1 MELSLEGKRAL
12 VGGSSRGIGRAV
24 AEELASLGASVTV
37 MARTKSALDE
47 VVAGMNTASGQS
59 HHSIIADMTDHD
71 GVISSVEKHV
81 EEHGAFHIMV
91 NNTGGP
97 PGGLLVDSDMAS
109 LVQAFHDHVL
119 MSHLLMKVV
128 VHNMKTT
135 GYGRFIN
142 IISTSVKQPIPGLG
156 VSNTIRGAM
165 ASWAKTLATELGS
178 FGITVNNVLPGATAT
193 ERLSSIIDRKVA
205 STGKDEAAVRESLL
219 AEIPVGRFG
228 EPGEIANAVA
238 FLASPAASYINGTS
252 VLVDG
257 GRTQSLS

>member
-1 MELSLEGKRAL
+1 MELKLEGKRAL

-24 AEELASLGASVTV
+24 AEELARLGASVTV

-47 VVAGMNTASGQS
+47 VAAGLDTDSGQQ
-59 HHSIIADMTDHD
+59 HHVIIADMTDHES
-71 GVISSVEKHV
+71 VTHSVEKHV
-81 EEHGAFHIMV
+81 DEHGAFHIMV

-97 PGGLLVDSDMAS
+97 PGGLLVDSDVDG

-119 MSHLLMKVV
+119 MSHLLMQVV
-128 VHNMKTT
+128 VHGMKDA

-142 IISTSVKQPIPGLG
+142 IISTSVKQPIAGLG

-193 ERLSSIIDRKVA
+193 ERLTNIIDKKVA
-205 STGKDEAAVRESLL
+205 TSGKDEAAVRKQLL
-219 AEIPVGRFG
+219 AEIPAGRFG
-228 EPGEIANAVA
+228 DPAEIANAVA
-238 FLASPAASYINGTS
+238 FLASPAAAYINGTS

-257 GRTQSLS
+257 GRTKSLS